1 MTVNIVFK
9 ERFPSFIER
18 LAQDFTVHDL
28 DLPLDRLP
36 ADVAAKAE
44 VLVTSGSAGAS
55 RAEIAALPALKLIC
69 TVGTGYESI
78 DLQAA
83 RERGVPVTHAAGI
96 NAPVVADHAMAL
108 LLAVVRDVP
117 RGDAVARSGGWRQG
131 LTSRPMLAGKRLG
144 VLGFGGIGQGIAR
157 RGAGFDMAV
166 SYYSRSAKDFP
177 GATRLPTPA
186 ALAEAVDFLIC
197 ALPGDASTFHLIGA
211 EVFEALGPAGF
222 FVNVGRG
229 STVDTEALV
238 AALRDGTIAG
248 AGLDVF
254 ENEPGVP
261 ESLRNLANVVLTPH
275 VAGGAPEAQAL
286 SAELIIR
293 NIRGWL
299 DGRRLETPVPEMR
312 DMA

>member
-1 MTVNIVFK
+1 MTVHIVFK
-9 ERFPSFIER
+9 ERFPSYIER
-18 LAQDFTVHDL
+18 LQREFTVHDL

-36 ADVAAKAE
+36 AEIAGKVE

-78 DLQAA
+78 DLEAA
-83 RERGVPVTHAAGI
+83 RERGIPVTHGAGI

-117 RGDAVARSGGWRQG
+117 RGDAVARSGGWREG

-157 RGAGFDMAV
+157 RAAGFGMSV

-197 ALPGDASTFHLIGA
+197 ALPGDDSTFHLIGA
-211 EVFEALGPAGF
+211 EVFEALGSAGF

-238 AALRDGTIAG
+238 AALRAGSIAG

-275 VAGGAPEAQAL
+275 VGGGAPEAQTL

-293 NIRGWL
+293 NIRGWF

>member
-1 MTVNIVFK
+1 MTIHIAFK
-9 ERFPSFIER
+9 ERFPSYIER
-18 LAQDFTVHDL
+18 LQKDFIVHDL
-28 DLPLDRLP
+28 NLPLERLP
-36 ADVAAKAE
+36 ADVASKVE

-55 RAEIAALPALKLIC
+55 RAEIASLPALKLIC

-78 DLQAA
+78 DLEAA
-83 RERGVPVTHAAGI
+83 RERGIPVTHAAGI

-117 RGDAVARSGGWRQG
+117 AGDALARSGGWREG

-144 VLGFGGIGQGIAR
+144 VMGFGGIGQGIAR
-157 RGAGFDMAV
+157 RAAGFDMKV

-177 GATRLPTPA
+177 GATRLPTPV

-197 ALPGDASTFHLIGA
+197 ALPGDDSTFHLIGT
-211 EVFEALGPAGF
+211 EVFAALGPAGF

-229 STVDTEALV
+229 STVDTEAMV
-238 AALRDGTIAG
+238 AALRTRTIAG

-254 ENEPGVP
+254 ENEPGAP
-261 ESLRNLANVVLTPH
+261 EALRGLANVVMTPH
-275 VAGGAPEAQAL
+275 VGGSAPEAQAL

-293 NIRGWL
+293 NIRGWF
-299 DGRRLETPVPEMR
+299 DARRLESPVPEMR